1 MDTPPTVLLLVIQA
15 SKCNEPLTPLR
26 GPLLL
31 TVQWWSNLAER
42 LSSPL
47 CHTVGRHRCILESTH
62 GGITNGFHWQWN
74 APPAGCWWVTT
85 TQVLH
90 GTDRQF
96 LGWVLCQEPVGQCV
110 ARPIPLRSRGGI
122 QGSHQGWP
130 CRPLECFKHWP
141 CEQTST
147 YYSIKP
153 DIFA

>member
-74 APPAGCWWVTT
+74 DP
-85 TQVLH
+85 
-90 GTDRQF
+90 
-96 LGWVLCQEPVGQCV
+96 
-110 ARPIPLRSRGGI
+110 
-122 QGSHQGWP
+122 P
-130 CRPLECFKHWP
+130 CRILMSHYYAGASWHGPTIFGLGFVSGTSGSVRSSPNTLEEPRRH
-141 CEQTST
+141 SG
-147 YYSIKP
+147 
-153 DIFA
+153 FAPRLTLSSFGMF